1 MHIVNKIKFNKAK
14 GGKNRK
20 RHTTNY
26 SNTFIAV
33 AEDYTKSYC
42 WGVHSDQDEESLQ
55 QIKARH

>member
-1 MHIVNKIKFNKAK
+1 M
-14 GGKNRK
+14 K

-42 WGVHSDQDEESLQ
+42 CEVHSEQDEESLQ
-55 QIKARH
+55 QIKARHSKNK

>member
-1 MHIVNKIKFNKAK
+1 M
-14 GGKNRK
+14 K

-33 AEDYTKSYC
+33 AEDYTKSY
-42 WGVHSDQDEESLQ
+42 WPGVHSDQDEEILQ